1 MRTSATALLALAA
14 VWLASGI
21 HPASAQTYP
30 SKPVRLI
37 VPYAPGGSADNA
49 ARPYAEKLSL
59 ILGQQFVIENRGGAS
74 GAIGAEAVS
83 KAAPDGYTLLMSPM
97 GPLVVLPNLRKTP
110 YDPIKD
116 FTPIA
121 RIAESIAALGIWPG
135 LGVKSV
141 QEFVAL
147 VKSKPGHFHYASP
160 GIGSLAH
167 VRAEVFKTLAGLDM
181 THIPYRGSGE
191 SLNDLMSGNVVALFE
206 GVTMQYH
213 RAGKLNVVA
222 VLESRRHPHY
232 PEIPTVSEA
241 GVAGYDLPNWYVF
254 AGPASLPNHLVQALN
269 KAATEIAA
277 MPDQIERLY
286 TAGFHPTSDT
296 PAGTAHAIKAELAK
310 YATLIQQYGIT
321 AQ

>member
-1 MRTSATALLALAA
+1 MRTLAAALIALLALAA
-14 VWLASGI
+14 VGGAGSV
-21 HPASAQTYP
+21 AAQTYP
-30 SKPVRLI
+30 TKPVRLI

-59 ILGQQFVIENRGGAS
+59 MLGQQFVIENRGGAA
-74 GAIGAEAVS
+74 GAIGAEAVA
-83 KAAPDGYTLLMSPM
+83 KAAPDGYTLLLSPM

-110 YDPIKD
+110 YDPSKD

-121 RIAESIAALGIWPG
+121 RVAESIAALGIWPG
-135 LGVKSV
+135 LGAKTM
-141 QEFVAL
+141 QEFIAA
-147 VKSKPGHFHYASP
+147 VKAKPGHYHYASP

-167 VRAEVFKTLAGLDM
+167 VRAEVFKTLAGIDM
-181 THIPYRGSGE
+181 GHIPYRGSGE

-232 PEIPTVSEA
+232 PDIPTVGEA
-241 GVAGYDLPNWYVF
+241 GLKDYDLPNWYVF
-254 AGPASLPNHLVQALN
+254 AGPAGLPVHMVRMLN
-269 KAATEIAA
+269 KAASEIAA
-277 MPDQIERLY
+277 MPDQVERLY
-286 TAGFHPTSDT
+286 TAGFQPLSDT
-296 PAGTAHAIKAELAK
+296 PEGTAQAIASELAK
-310 YATLIQQYGIT
+310 YARLIQQYGIT